1 MKQEWAEQPTL
12 SFLNAM
18 KSEFALALN
27 QIGAERSL
35 PREIISRV
43 IETALVTSYRK
54 NANIMNSQNVAATVD
69 MDSGDM
75 RVYVEKEV
83 VDEVMD
89 DRTEVILAEALSQK
103 PDAVIGDCIMVDV
116 TPKDFGRIAAQNAKQ
131 LIVQKLREA
140 ERDYQFSQFSEREGE
155 IVMGLVQSVT
165 PAGLTINLGR
175 IEGVLPRKELLPNE
189 RYEAGKQVRA
199 FVTEV
204 RRGGRG
210 PQINLS
216 RTHKNMLRR
225 LLEIEVPE
233 IFDGKVEIKSITRE
247 PGSRSK
253 VAVAAMQTGVDPVGA
268 CVGPRGTRIQGIINE
283 LNGEKIDVIEWSAD
297 PTVFITKALGPAK
310 VLAVHPSAVAAAAPA
325 ALVEAAPSERGERVD
340 RGKNAIVIVPD
351 DQLSLAIGREGQNA
365 RLAARLT
372 GWRIDIKSSTE
383 ALNEAVNKLNENPA
397 IQAGMSVD
405 LVQSLASLRELMM
418 RQRAQTTGTPLSPD
432 EFLLVKRVVDAV
444 YAHEVAQKGEAPAA
458 VAPVAKVQL
467 VISEA
472 KKQAQQA
479 ALAAIPKASY
489 SVALD
494 ALGVSPRVLEHIQ
507 KAGIL
512 SVGQLLELSTRG
524 DEGFLGIEGI
534 GPKALTEIKQ
544 SLERVVSTLATD
556 NGAVAE
562 VVAEAPS
569 AEAAAAT
576 DSEGVAEAP
585 TAAAPAIEGEASGPV
600 DEAQEFLNAIG
611 EGEESEEGDDDAT
624 GDKKKDKDKGKKSAK
639 GVLVFDEELGRMVL
653 QRPRKRHADVD
664 EFDE

>member
-1 MKQEWAEQPTL
+1 MKQEWAAQPTL

-54 NANIMNSQNVAATVD
+54 NANIMNAQNVAATVD

-83 VDEVMD
+83 VEDVMD
-89 DRTEVILAEALSQK
+89 DRTEVTLVEAVTQK
-103 PDAVIGDCIMVDV
+103 PDAVLGDCIMVDV

-175 IEGVLPRKELLPNE
+175 IEGILPRKELLPNE

-283 LNGEKIDVIEWSAD
+283 LSGEKIDVIEWSAD

-310 VLAVHPSAVAAAAPA
+310 VLAVHPAASAAQVAQT
-325 ALVEAAPSERGERVD
+325 EGSTNERGID
-340 RGKNAIVIVPD
+340 KNKNAIVIVPD

-372 GWRIDIKSSTE
+372 GWRIDIKSSSE
-383 ALNEAVNKLNENPA
+383 ALNESVNKLNDNPA
-397 IQAGMSVD
+397 IQAGLSADV
-405 LVQSLASLRELMM
+405 VQSLPALRELMV
-418 RQRAQTTGTPLSPD
+418 RQRAQTTGTPFSPD
-432 EFLLVKRVVDAV
+432 EFLLVKRVLDAV
-444 YAHEVAQKGEAPAA
+444 YLYEVSQKGETPAA
-458 VAPVAKVQL
+458 APMAKAPL
-467 VISEA
+467 SEA
-472 KKQAQQA
+472 KKQAQQE

-489 SVALD
+489 NVALD

-512 SVGQLLELSTRG
+512 SVGQLLELNTRG
-524 DEGFLGIEGI
+524 DEGFLGIEGV
-534 GPKALTEIKQ
+534 GPKALTEIKTAI
-544 SLERVVSTLATD
+544 ERVTSTLAQEAATPKVVAETPSAEVELPSD
-556 NGAVAE
+556 VAQPVVGDGGAVAE
-562 VVAEAPS
+562 TV
-569 AEAAAAT
+569 
-576 DSEGVAEAP
+576 
-585 TAAAPAIEGEASGPV
+585 AAPAIETATSPE

-611 EGEESEEGDDDAT
+611 EEEAEEET
-624 GDKKKDKDKGKKSAK
+624 TEGDKKKDRDKGKKSSK

-664 EFDE
+664 EFDD

>member
-1 MKQEWAEQPTL
+1 
-12 SFLNAM
+12 M

-54 NANIMNSQNVAATVD
+54 NANIMNAQNVAATVD

-83 VDEVMD
+83 VEDVID
-89 DRTEVILAEALSQK
+89 DRTEVTLVEAVTQK
-103 PDAVIGDCIMVDV
+103 PDAVLGDCIMVDV

-140 ERDYQFSQFSEREGE
+140 ERDYQYNQFSEREGE

-189 RYEAGKQVRA
+189 RYEVGKQVRA

-283 LNGEKIDVIEWSAD
+283 LSGEKIDVIEWSAD

-310 VLAVHPSAVAAAAPA
+310 VLAVHPAASAAQVAQTEGSAN
-325 ALVEAAPSERGERVD
+325 D
-340 RGKNAIVIVPD
+340 RGIDKNKNAVVIVPD

-372 GWRIDIKSSTE
+372 GWRIDIKSSSE
-383 ALNEAVNKLNENPA
+383 ALNESVNKLNDNPA
-397 IQAGMSVD
+397 IQAGLSADV
-405 LVQSLASLRELMM
+405 VQSLPALRELMV
-418 RQRAQTTGTPLSPD
+418 RQRAQTTGTPFSPD
-432 EFLLVKRVVDAV
+432 EFLLVKRVLDAV
-444 YAHEVAQKGEAPAA
+444 YLYEVSQKGETPA
-458 VAPVAKVQL
+458 VAPMVRAP
-467 VISEA
+467 ISEA

-479 ALAAIPKASY
+479 GLAAIPKAAY
-489 SVALD
+489 NVALD

-512 SVGQLLELSTRG
+512 SVGQLLELNTRG
-524 DEGFLGIEGI
+524 DEGFLGIEGV
-534 GPKALTEIKQ
+534 GPKALTEIKVA
-544 SLERVVSTLATD
+544 LERVTNKLAEE
-556 NGAVAE
+556 GATAE
-562 VVAEAPS
+562 VVAETPS
-569 AEAAAAT
+569 AEVELPSDVAQPAVG
-576 DSEGVAEAP
+576 DGVAMAE
-585 TAAAPAIEGEASGPV
+585 TVAAPAIETATSLE

-611 EGEESEEGDDDAT
+611 EEEVEEETTEGS
-624 GDKKKDKDKGKKSAK
+624 KKKDKDKGKKSSK

-653 QRPRKRHADVD
+653 QRPRKRQADVD
-664 EFDE
+664 DFDD